1 MFQGS
6 GRLQESPAARNRAA
20 EVTCSGVEIPLRG
33 GAERGR
39 QLGLWVDGGAGGPW
53 GFLFIGRRPNIGVRA
68 RAGNHGEIPGRELRC
83 AGGRRSCHAGPTGQR
98 RGGERV
104 RAGRERGV

>member
-1 MFQGS
+1 M
-6 GRLQESPAARNRAA
+6 RNRAA

-39 QLGLWVDGGAGGPW
+39 RLGLWLDGGAGGPW
-53 GFLFIGRRPNIGVRA
+53 GFLFIGRRSNIGVRA

-83 AGGRRSCHAGPTGQR
+83 AGETELPCGAHRLAAGRGA
-98 RGGERV
+98 
-104 RAGRERGV
+104 RAGRA